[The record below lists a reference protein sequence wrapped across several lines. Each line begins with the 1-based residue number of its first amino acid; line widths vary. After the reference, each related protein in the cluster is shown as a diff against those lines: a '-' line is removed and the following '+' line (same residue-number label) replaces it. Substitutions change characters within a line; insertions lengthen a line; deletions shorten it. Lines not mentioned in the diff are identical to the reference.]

1 MIMKII
7 GFDLEIDIN
16 QDGTNLLVVNDY
28 KLFGKV
34 CYDLNQ
40 INQDNIVFINN
51 DKIINIKDII
61 IFSDILSFNFNDKS
75 IITKLYNKLFKD
87 IISNSEIDNE
97 LKDNF
102 MNISKILYD
111 EIENYNID
119 INLKEDI
126 DLIKYFKLVRIE
138 FENEYRSFFDKFIDI
153 LEVYSELYDQTLIF
167 INALSYFTNEEINE
181 ILKYITYKK
190 ISVLFL
196 ENSYNRSV
204 YFENEYIIDNDFYD
218 YTVHNNGS

>member
-75 IITKLYNKLFKD
+75 IIFK
-87 IISNSEIDNE
+87 
-97 LKDNF
+97 F
-102 MNISKILYD
+102 
-111 EIENYNID
+111 
-119 INLKEDI
+119 
-126 DLIKYFKLVRIE
+126 
-138 FENEYRSFFDKFIDI
+138 
-153 LEVYSELYDQTLIF
+153 
-167 INALSYFTNEEINE
+167 
-181 ILKYITYKK
+181 YI
-190 ISVLFL
+190 
-196 ENSYNRSV
+196 
-204 YFENEYIIDNDFYD
+204 
-218 YTVHNNGS
+218 

>member
-138 FENEYRSFFDKFIDI
+138 FENEYRSLFDKFIDI

-181 ILKYITYKK
+181 ILK
-190 ISVLFL
+190 
-196 ENSYNRSV
+196 
-204 YFENEYIIDNDFYD
+204 
-218 YTVHNNGS
+218 

>member
-1 MIMKII
+1 MKKER
-7 GFDLEIDIN
+7 F
-16 QDGTNLLVVNDY
+16 
-28 KLFGKV
+28 KKV
-34 CYDLNQ
+34 LKAFKKRSFY
-40 INQDNIVFINN
+40 VFIFCNLFATFLHFAC
-51 DKIINIKDII
+51 NI
-61 IFSDILSFNFNDKS
+61 
-75 IITKLYNKLFKD
+75 T
-87 IISNSEIDNE
+87 SEIDNE

-138 FENEYRSFFDKFIDI
+138 FENEYRSLFDKFIDI